1 MVYVLFT
8 DYSVADYGVS
18 ICYIFPFPKIKAIKY
33 LSKYAF
39 KHICVHIV
47 N

>member
-1 MVYVLFT
+1 MVYILCT

-18 ICYIFPFPKIKAIKY
+18 IHYVFPFHKIKALNY

-47 N
+47 K